1 MRAPAAR
8 LVRRQFD
15 CAHAAFS
22 PLWAGSANAL
32 RKALTLA
39 FPAVDFT
46 LRYRTSQT
54 FHPSW
59 VEVSWH
65 GAPSE
70 ADVHSV
76 LAGALHEMSS
86 RISEERRRKRNLLTN
101 EDDLD
106 EEGAR

>member
-1 MRAPAAR
+1 MATSLIPK
-8 LVRRQFD
+8 
-15 CAHAAFS
+15 S
-22 PLWAGSANAL
+22 AGSHDAFVEPRCVRMTFGGRWSRQPAANAL

-70 ADVHSV
+70 ADVHSA
-76 LAGALHEMSS
+76 LAGALHEMSA
-86 RISEERRRKRNLLTN
+86 ENL
-101 EDDLD
+101 
-106 EEGAR
+106 